1 MGKNIYNQMVAKA
14 KKVKLT
20 EACIKLLVVFLETS
34 EISKMEL
41 FMKIV
46 NSIKPLTI
54 FTKGFILD
62 VWLGSKHTSLF
73 KIDQNKRFYNFFEYS
88 VVVSSLH
95 IECVI

>member
-20 EACIKLLVVFLETS
+20 EACIKLLAVFLETS
-34 EISKMEL
+34 EIFKMEL

-54 FTKGFILD
+54 FAKGFILD
-62 VWLGSKHTSLF
+62 V
-73 KIDQNKRFYNFFEYS
+73 
-88 VVVSSLH
+88 
-95 IECVI
+95 